1 MPYYKFGKNDLFTNV
16 VATYPEVS
24 LYIYGSRVY
33 YKNQDQS
40 LVNSNTPSGHINLYD
55 LNVNRTSDNL
65 IYPFM
70 PKDANLTTFKTITT
84 SSFSAADYGT
94 IITGSYPLTASIST
108 YIYTNVDLTRKY
120 VNALKNRLNNKV
132 VLSPHYAYECA
143 SGVVGLNGWNKAT
156 QQIALVD
163 IPSIFYGS
171 KIKKG
176 TVKLEF
182 FISGSSMAQLV
193 DKNRDGVLFQVSG
206 TTPEAITYDNNVAGQ
221 VLYEEGILLLTG
233 SWSLNLSHSAKY
245 IHDASSS
252 VNPKW
257 NAFGR
262 LTNQTPS
269 SSYAINFSG
278 SQEINAIT
286 MMCRAPAGQL
296 NLSQNP
302 TYVEKRKANSCYT
315 CYEYTATPTQ
325 FAEVLNRKIKNTVSS
340 SYGCHE
346 EGFQRQTFITKI
358 GIYDKNKNLIAIASI
373 ARPVKK
379 TEDRD
384 LTFKLKV
391 DI

>member
-1 MPYYKFGKNDLFTNV
+1 MPYNRFGKNDLFTNV
-16 VATYPEVS
+16 VATNPEVS
-24 LYIYGSRVY
+24 FFIYGNNTY

-40 LVNSNTPSGHINLYD
+40 LVNSNTPSGYINLYD
-55 LNVNRTSDNL
+55 LNVNRASGL

-70 PKDANLTTFKTITT
+70 PKDANLTAFKVITT
-84 SSFSAADYGT
+84 SSFASADYGT
-94 IITGSYPLTASIST
+94 IINGEYPLTASIST
-108 YIYTNVDLTRKY
+108 HIYTPNDVTRKY
-120 VNALKNRLNNKV
+120 VNALKNRLNDKV
-132 VLSPHYAYECA
+132 ILSPHYAYT
-143 SGVVGLNGWNKAT
+143 SSLGWNKAT
-156 QQIALVD
+156 QQIALID

-176 TVKLEF
+176 SVKLEF

-193 DKNRDGVLFQVSG
+193 DKNRDGNLYQVSG
-206 TTPEAITYDNNVAGQ
+206 TTPEAINYNDTIAGQ
-221 VLYEEGILLLTG
+221 VLYEEGVLLLTG
-233 SWSLNLSHSAKY
+233 SWSLNLSHSSPY

-262 LTNQTPS
+262 KTLLTPS
-269 SSYAINFSG
+269 SSYSINFSG
-278 SQEINAIT
+278 SQEVNTIT
-286 MMCRAPAGQL
+286 MMCHARAGQL

-302 TYVEKRKANSCYT
+302 TYVQRTNSDSCKV
-315 CYEYTATPTQ
+315 CYEYISTPTQ

-340 SYGCHE
+340 SYACHD

-358 GIYDKNKNLIAIASI
+358 GIYDRNKNLIAIAST

-379 TEDRD
+379 TEDRA